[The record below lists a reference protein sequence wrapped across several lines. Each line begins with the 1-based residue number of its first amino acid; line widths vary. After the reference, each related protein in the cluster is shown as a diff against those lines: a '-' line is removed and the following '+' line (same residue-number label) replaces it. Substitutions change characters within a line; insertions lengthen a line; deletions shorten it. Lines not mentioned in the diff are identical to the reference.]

1 MPKSGCLSLFDAL
14 AGLSTSTL
22 FPRITR
28 SLPAPGNCPV
38 FFALNLS
45 FCAVVFKPHRI
56 NCRDFT
62 FKIELKEKKI
72 LCGNK
77 IDRKLLALLQQDCTL
92 SLQALAEAVN
102 LTTTPCWKRL
112 KRLEDDGILIG
123 KVALL
128 DPEKIGLGLTAFVL
142 IKTQH
147 HSSEWYCRFVT
158 VVTEMPEVLGFWR
171 MAGEYDYLMRVQVA
185 DMKRYDEFYKRLVNS
200 VPGLSDVTSS
210 FAMEQIK
217 YTTSLPI
224 E

>member
-1 MPKSGCLSLFDAL
+1 MLD
-14 AGLSTSTL
+14 
-22 FPRITR
+22 
-28 SLPAPGNCPV
+28 
-38 FFALNLS
+38 
-45 FCAVVFKPHRI
+45 
-56 NCRDFT
+56 
-62 FKIELKEKKI
+62 
-72 LCGNK
+72 K

-123 KVALL
+123 KV
-128 DPEKIGLGLTAFVL
+128 GLTAFVL